1 MSCVAVHICGLI
13 KNGDFLPLFNVKSP
27 NFNTSLSTIKSINS
41 CLYASIVSKTSCIC
55 GFALLLLYWVYSNI
69 KLYWFQCVFALST
82 GSALL
87 SENYFKSVKYYRPFV
102 LCYNIYN
109 HFKLKNPCICI
120 ITNAW
125 ITFILASENNKV
137 LFRFIHNR
145 FFYFLLLILSLLL
158 KLT

>member
-1 MSCVAVHICGLI
+1 MIQYTTLPFFLI
-13 KNGDFLPLFNVKSP
+13 LQ
-27 NFNTSLSTIKSINS
+27 NTSKYKGLRSYINLWKSIVRKSINS

-82 GSALL
+82 RSALL
-87 SENYFKSVKYYRPFV
+87 GENYFKSVKYYRPFV